1 MRPLI
6 IAISHG
12 FHSDEFTCSASA
24 PVGLDTT
31 DPEACRDFICKERGI
46 ERVTVDEILVIG
58 IDGDGDPDVSDR
70 HVDNLAE
77 IDPDTDLPVEDD
89 DDDS

>member
-1 MRPLI
+1 MSKPLI

-12 FHSDEFTCSASA
+12 FHSDEFTCSDTA
-24 PVGLDTT
+24 PDGLDVT
-31 DPEACRDFICKERGI
+31 DPEACRDFICKSLSI

-58 IDGDGDPDVSDR
+58 LDDQGDPIVIDR

-77 IDPDTDLPVEDD
+77 IDPDTDLPVKED
-89 DDDS
+89 

>member
-46 ERVTVDEILVIG
+46 
-58 IDGDGDPDVSDR
+58 DGLSAAATCSPIPKLRRS
-70 HVDNLAE
+70 
-77 IDPDTDLPVEDD
+77 
-89 DDDS
+89 